1 MHNGAYVSCCQSV
14 TYKPWEVLFH
24 HSLCSVLYMYPFS
37 CSCFST
43 KILVPKHKSSG
54 KVFCTSCY
62 SPPFFFPC
70 FNPTFPELRKTA
82 SKSSGPITPFLR
94 TINEIQLSEPNLR
107 LLTSNHTTASEKSP
121 WMRFS
126 CFLSNQPYEPLWAIK
141 SAYYLH
147 SPTSC
152 RRVVPLQNLLLLLLN
167 NVDSRSS
174 QPFIH

>member
-1 MHNGAYVSCCQSV
+1 MRSLIS
-14 TYKPWEVLFH
+14 PLF
-24 HSLCSVLYMYPFS
+24 
-37 CSCFST
+37 
-43 KILVPKHKSSG
+43 
-54 KVFCTSCY
+54 VFCFIHVPLFLLLFLYQNPGPQTQVFRKSILHFMLF
-62 SPPFFFPC
+62 PTFFFFPC
-70 FNPTFPELRKTA
+70 FNPTFPELTKTA